1 MESSLK
7 ISNAQDQANGPRV
20 SNKIESSTTIFPCE
34 TEPLNSDNVES
45 TPITLDVPPCKTEPL
60 NSYNV
65 ESTPKTSDEPTY
77 RK

>member
-45 TPITLDVPPCKTEPL
+45 TSIA
-60 NSYNV
+60 SH
-65 ESTPKTSDEPTY
+65 ESTY
-77 RK
+77 RKKYWPL